1 MFAENLEFDHS
12 LVPSERC
19 DQASRNKIT
28 KRWGK
33 HVQSPAKAVFF
44 TSSPKDGAV
53 SMDSQARRGTGFV
66 QESELEEWPWVFL
79 ESSERASCAKKSAS
93 AYVRISDDV
102 GKTWTI
108 KIKTWNLRNIDRI
121 AALFDIRLVSPTDC
135 IFKDF
140 GWSAKFLQFCS
151 PPCPAELFFGESE
164 YIKYWLHPW
173 S

>member
-66 QESELEEWPWVFL
+66 QESELPPDDSQESAETSGIWGKPWV
-79 ESSERASCAKKSAS
+79 RAQG
-93 AYVRISDDV
+93 VLRILPTEWSV
-102 GKTWTI
+102 Q
-108 KIKTWNLRNIDRI
+108 NLANIEWRLLLINRRNSRS
-121 AALFDIRLVSPTDC
+121 L
-135 IFKDF
+135 
-140 GWSAKFLQFCS
+140 G
-151 PPCPAELFFGESE
+151 
-164 YIKYWLHPW
+164 
-173 S
+173 